1 MPSIDVRGHLV
12 PNGSEPA
19 SRQAL
24 LDFSQS
30 VPSVKACE
38 SETAAIQHI
47 NALKAAG
54 VKISESNPVFV
65 WRTDIKALLVWDGLH
80 WAGTS
85 RFRIETQ
92 QVGDVGIS
100 YKQPGPHEL
109 SIFKA
114 GRIAGFTDSL
124 NYGSGW
130 FPYQHFPDPFPNAC
144 IAVVFQ
150 PIWNN
155 AVKWNFTSMTPP
167 AVYDLDRT
175 GFRVMFPNENDRSR
189 AHALMWIAVGF

>member
-19 SRQAL
+19 SRQSL

-30 VPSVKACE
+30 VPSVKACD

-54 VKISESNPVFV
+54 VKITESNPVFV
-65 WRTDIKALLVWDGLH
+65 WRSDIRALLVWDGLR

-92 QVGDVGIS
+92 QTGDSGIAYS
-100 YKQPGPHEL
+100 QPGPNEIMILQTGRL
-109 SIFKA
+109 SN
-114 GRIAGFTDSL
+114 GT
-124 NYGSGW
+124 YGHANG
-130 FPYQHFPDPFPNAC
+130 PTAIPKGLPNNQHHQT
-144 IAVVFQ
+144 IQ
-150 PIWNN
+150 Q
-155 AVKWNFTSMTPP
+155 
-167 AVYDLDRT
+167 
-175 GFRVMFPNENDRSR
+175 
-189 AHALMWIAVGF
+189 

>member
-19 SRQAL
+19 SRQSL

-30 VPSVKACE
+30 VPSVKACD

-54 VKISESNPVFV
+54 VKITESNPAFV
-65 WRTDIKALLVWDGLH
+65 WRSDIRALLVWDGLR

-92 QVGDVGIS
+92 QTGDSGIAYS
-100 YKQPGPHEL
+100 QPGQNEIMILQTGRL
-109 SIFKA
+109 SNGTYGHA
-114 GRIAGFTDSL
+114 NGAGFFS
-124 NYGSGW
+124 
-130 FPYQHFPDPFPNAC
+130 FQPFPQPFPKAC
-144 IAVVFQ
+144 LTINITKLYNNSGKFKF
-150 PIWNN
+150 ISN
-155 AVKWNFTSMTPP
+155 AVPM
-167 AVYDLDRT
+167 VDRLDRT
-175 GFRVMFPNENDRSR
+175 GFRVMFPGEKQST
-189 AHALMWIAVGF
+189 AHSLMWQAIGY